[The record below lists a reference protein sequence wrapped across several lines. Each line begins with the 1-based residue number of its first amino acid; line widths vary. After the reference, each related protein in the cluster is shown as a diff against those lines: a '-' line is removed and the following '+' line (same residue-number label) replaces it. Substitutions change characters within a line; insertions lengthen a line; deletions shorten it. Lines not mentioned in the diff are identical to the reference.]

1 MTILGMFLLCCS
13 TNAMA
18 DVCATRTRAD
28 LKEREVVYVG
38 IPIKASSVPIGQVYW
53 LLGI

>member
-1 MTILGMFLLCCS
+1 MRSVVMFLFLCS
-13 TNAMA
+13 TSAMA

-28 LKEREVVYVG
+28 LKAREVVYVG

-53 LLGI
+53 MLGI